1 MTLDL
6 VRHPDAP
13 GDEENA
19 SAETE
24 HTENRG
30 PESEIADGDDA
41 PDEAGESAKQS
52 GVVDERL
59 LDAVL
64 RDPEHDLAGEKGA
77 ADSDGSGGGDDENRV
92 DEEASGESE
101 EAKNGRDHLIL
112 HLVVRDV
119 S

>member
-19 SAETE
+19 GAETE
-24 HTENRG
+24 HAQNRR
-30 PESEIADGDDA
+30 PEAEIADSDDA

-52 GVVDERL
+52 RVVDERL
-59 LDAVL
+59 FDAVL
-64 RDPEHDLAGEKGA
+64 RDPEHDLAGESGA
-77 ADSDGSGGGDDENRV
+77 AQTDGSGSGDDENRV

-112 HLVVRDV
+112 HLVLRDF